1 MLPVMRRRGEGGRY
15 SRSEKRGG
23 GANSSEKEESL
34 NLNPEGVRNLGMLLD
49 KVSAYFES
57 SLGIGMDDENAM
69 DMDWFVDTGH
79 YTEQEVAQD
88 KEAVADREE
97 IFARNDAAKG
107 SAHEKRNIIANT
119 FEKVV
124 SVVFHY
130 ALQAGELSVVPAT
143 RHTDIFDGVDSFIIH
158 EETGQVICAIDETN
172 SNIKNIIQGSKL
184 DNMLRR
190 NEEEKIIKYG
200 IALNE
205 ADGKWYPS
213 ELKRGDA
220 PLAYL
225 SAPRDD
231 IIEFIDTLATL
242 DVDYDEDVENLC
254 DDLFTKL
261 IDSLYQSLDHIMLN
275 MPGQGKKGRKKMQGL
290 IDLIQE
296 ETGLE
301 PPKYRQGFS

>member
-1 MLPVMRRRGEGGRY
+1 MKGWERG
-15 SRSEKRGG
+15 RGNNPRERKG
-23 GANSSEKEESL
+23 SQEEEESL
-34 NLNPEGVRNLGMLLD
+34 NLNPEGVKNLGALLE
-49 KVSAYFES
+49 KVSTYFES
-57 SLGIGMDDENAM
+57 SLGIGMDAENAM
-69 DMDWFVDTGH
+69 DIDWFVETGY
-79 YTEQEVAQD
+79 YTEEEVAQD

-107 SAHEKRNIIANT
+107 SAHEKRTIISNA

-130 ALQAGELSVVPAT
+130 ALQAGGLSVVPTT
-143 RHTDIFDGVDSFIIH
+143 RHTDIFDGVDSFVIH
-158 EETGQVICAIDETN
+158 RETGQVICAIDETN
-172 SNIKNIIQGSKL
+172 SNLKNIIQGSKL

-231 IIEFIDTLATL
+231 VIDFIDNLAAL
-242 DVDYDEDVENLC
+242 DVDYDEDIENLC
-254 DDLFTKL
+254 DDLFVKL
-261 IDSLYQSLDHIMLN
+261 INSLYQSLDHIMLN
-275 MPGQGKKGRKKMQGL
+275 MPGKDKKGRKKMQGL
-290 IDLIQE
+290 IDLIQK

-301 PPKYRQGFS
+301 PPKFREGLS

>member
-1 MLPVMRRRGEGGRY
+1 MGKWERGHY
-15 SRSEKRGG
+15 NRSERQGG
-23 GANSSEKEESL
+23 GANSSEKGESL
-34 NLNPEGVRNLGMLLD
+34 NLNPEGVKNLGALLE

-57 SLGIGMDDENAM
+57 SLGIGMDAENAM
-69 DMDWFVDTGH
+69 AMDWFVDAGY
-79 YTEQEVAQD
+79 YTEEEVAQD

-158 EETGQVICAIDETN
+158 RETGQVICAIDETN

-205 ADGKWYPS
+205 EDGKWYPS
-213 ELKRGDA
+213 ELKREDA

-242 DVDYDEDVENLC
+242 DVDYDEDIENLC

-261 IDSLYQSLDHIMLN
+261 IGSLYQSLDHIMLN
-275 MPGQGKKGRKKMQGL
+275 MPGQGKKGKKARKKMQGL
-290 IDLIQE
+290 INLIQK

-301 PPKYRQGFS
+301 PPKFRQGLS